1 VRGGG
6 AASAERAADCKV
18 GRRGAPSVPSFSR
31 REESM
36 ENACHPIIYVRGQAM
51 TIGVRVPDQRY
62 EISGKVRLVVS
73 AWNA

>member
-1 VRGGG
+1 
-6 AASAERAADCKV
+6 
-18 GRRGAPSVPSFSR
+18 
-31 REESM
+31 M